1 MSSTKQGHRAVRIV
15 VSGRVQGVSFRYFTR
30 QEARRLG
37 LVGWVRNLA
46 TGEVEVRVAGEPAVL
61 EEFRQRLWQGPPASR
76 VDNLDESELMAG
88 DDWQEFEIT
97 Y

>member
-1 MSSTKQGHRAVRIV
+1 MI

-37 LVGWVRNLA
+37 LVGWVKNLP
-46 TGEVEVRVAGEPAVL
+46 TGEVEVRVAGAPEAL
-61 EEFRQRLWQGPPASR
+61 EAFRRRLRQGPPAGR
-76 VDNLDESELMAG
+76 VDDLVESELQAPG
-88 DDWQEFEIT
+88 EWREFEIT